1 MSQHVPFLVTQ
12 PCSLSEVEDP
22 LCTHH
27 TLSGLPGALDWGTL
41 GSMPIAEAIPS
52 DHHVIDGV
60 IVLLFDLHTGIQQV
74 ISERMQF
81 GELHPQVGD
90 LQHVWTKEQSVMMN
104 PSTFKRKVPAVCG
117 NIL

>member
-1 MSQHVPFLVTQ
+1 MSQQASFFSYPTMCPSQKLKTH
-12 PCSLSEVEDP
+12 

-27 TLSGLPGALDWGTL
+27 TLPGLPSALDRGTL

-52 DHHVIDGV
+52 DHHVVDGV

-74 ISERMQF
+74 ISKRVQF

-90 LQHVWTKEQSVMMN
+90 LQQV
-104 PSTFKRKVPAVCG
+104 
-117 NIL
+117 